1 MSDLSR
7 VNFLTKKDLDPL
19 SFLDRLCINAGMAN
33 LSSAFQDALA
43 DQAKAALV
51 TIVAENPKTTVRDLK
66 DLISDN
72 PALGS
77 LTLSELLGGSR
88 GSGRKAAP
96 QKAKPAAR
104 SAGPVVRKG
113 GGGAAAAASGG
124 GGGAGGGA
132 AHKRNVRTES
142 GRETFDQEVLEAL
155 KAQGGDTV
163 AATQLRESIDAEPT
177 QLRTALNRLI
187 ERGLVTFTG
196 KARGTRY
203 SLA

>member
-1 MSDLSR
+1 
-7 VNFLTKKDLDPL
+7 
-19 SFLDRLCINAGMAN
+19 MAN

-77 LTLSELLGGSR
+77 ITLSELLGGSR
-88 GSGRKAAP
+88 SSGRKAAP
-96 QKAKPAAR
+96 QKAKPGR
-104 SAGPVVRKG
+104 PPGPVVRKG
-113 GGGAAAAASGG
+113 GGGGAAAASGG
-124 GGGAGGGA
+124 GGGAGGGGGG

-142 GRETFDQEVLEAL
+142 GREQFDHEVLEAL

>member
-1 MSDLSR
+1 
-7 VNFLTKKDLDPL
+7 
-19 SFLDRLCINAGMAN
+19 MAN

-43 DQAKAALV
+43 DQAKSALV

-66 DLISDN
+66 DLIGAN
-72 PALGS
+72 PALGTI
-77 LTLSELLGGSR
+77 TLSELLGGGGR
-88 GSGRKAAP
+88 GPARKAPA
-96 QKAKPAAR
+96 QKAKPAR
-104 SAGPVVRKG
+104 TPGPIVRKG
-113 GGGAAAAASGG
+113 GGGAPAAGG
-124 GGGAGGGA
+124 GGGGGGG
-132 AHKRNVRTES
+132 AHKRNVRTET
-142 GRETFDQEVLEAL
+142 GREAFDHEVLEAL

>member
-1 MSDLSR
+1 
-7 VNFLTKKDLDPL
+7 
-19 SFLDRLCINAGMAN
+19 MAN

-51 TIVAENPKTTVRDLK
+51 VIVAENPKTTVGDLRDL
-66 DLISDN
+66 IANN

-77 LTLSELLGGSR
+77 ITLSELLGGGGR
-88 GSGRKAAP
+88 AGGRKVGGPKPKAP
-96 QKAKPAAR
+96 AR
-104 SAGPVVRKG
+104 TTAPTVRKG
-113 GGGAAAAASGG
+113 GGAAAVGG
-124 GGGAGGGA
+124 GGGGGGGA
-132 AHKRNVRTES
+132 AHKRNVRTET
-142 GRETFDQEVLEAL
+142 GRESFDQEVLEAL
-155 KAQGGDTV
+155 RAAGGDTV

>member
-1 MSDLSR
+1 
-7 VNFLTKKDLDPL
+7 
-19 SFLDRLCINAGMAN
+19 MAN

-43 DQAKAALV
+43 DQAKSALV

-66 DLISDN
+66 ELISDN
-72 PALGS
+72 PALGT
-77 LTLSELLGGSR
+77 LTLSELLGA
-88 GSGRKAAP
+88 SGRAP
-96 QKAKPAAR
+96 ARKGSPAKAKPAAR
-104 SAGPVVRKG
+104 TPGPVVRKG
-113 GGGAAAAASGG
+113 GGGGGAPAAGG
-124 GGGAGGGA
+124 GGGG
-132 AHKRNVRTES
+132 AHKRNVRTEA
-142 GRETFDQEVLEAL
+142 GREAFENEVLEAL

-187 ERGLVTFTG
+187 ERGLVTFIG

>member
-1 MSDLSR
+1 
-7 VNFLTKKDLDPL
+7 
-19 SFLDRLCINAGMAN
+19 MAN

-51 TIVAENPKTTVRDLK
+51 VIVSENPKTTVGDLK
-66 DLISDN
+66 DLISAN

-77 LTLSELLGGSR
+77 MTLSELLGGS
-88 GSGRKAAP
+88 GR
-96 QKAKPAAR
+96 AAR
-104 SAGPVVRKG
+104 KGPAKGKGPGRPPGPVVRKG
-113 GGGAAAAASGG
+113 GGAPAGG

-132 AHKRNVRTES
+132 GAHKRNVRTET
-142 GRETFDQEVLEAL
+142 GREAFDQEVLEAL
-155 KAQGGDTV
+155 KAAGGDTV

>member
-1 MSDLSR
+1 
-7 VNFLTKKDLDPL
+7 
-19 SFLDRLCINAGMAN
+19 MAN

-51 TIVAENPKTTVRDLK
+51 TIVAENPKTTVGDLK
-66 DLISDN
+66 DLISEN
-72 PALGS
+72 PALGT
-77 LTLSELLGGSR
+77 LTLAELLGGS
-88 GSGRKAAP
+88 GRPARKGPPAKANKAA
-96 QKAKPAAR
+96 AR
-104 SAGPVVRKG
+104 TPGPVVRKG
-113 GGGAAAAASGG
+113 GGAGAGGAAAASGG
-124 GGGAGGGA
+124 AVGGGV
-132 AHKRNVRTES
+132 AHKRNVRTET
-142 GRETFDQEVLEAL
+142 GREQFDSEVLEAL

>member
-1 MSDLSR
+1 
-7 VNFLTKKDLDPL
+7 LTKKDLDPL
-19 SFLDRLCINAGMAN
+19 SFLDRLCINAVMAN

-51 TIVAENPKTTVRDLK
+51 TIVAENPKTTVKDLK
-66 DLISDN
+66 ELISDN

-77 LTLSELLGGSR
+77 ITLAELLGGSR
-88 GSGRKAAP
+88 GRKAAP
-96 QKAKPAAR
+96 AKVNKPAAR
-104 SAGPVVRKG
+104 ATGPVVRKG
-113 GGGAAAAASGG
+113 GGGAAAAAASGG
-124 GGGAGGGA
+124 GGGAAAGGGGG

-142 GRETFDQEVLEAL
+142 GREQFDHEVLEAL

>member
-1 MSDLSR
+1 
-7 VNFLTKKDLDPL
+7 
-19 SFLDRLCINAGMAN
+19 MAN

-43 DQAKAALV
+43 DQAKSALV
-51 TIVAENPKTTVRDLK
+51 TIVAENPKTTVGDLK
-66 DLISDN
+66 ELISDN
-72 PALGS
+72 PALGT
-77 LTLSELLGGSR
+77 LTLSELLGT
-88 GSGRKAAP
+88 SGRSPARKAPP
-96 QKAKPAAR
+96 QKANKPAAR
-104 SAGPVVRKG
+104 TPGPIVRKG
-113 GGGAAAAASGG
+113 GGGGGAPAGG
-124 GGGAGGGA
+124 GGGGGG
-132 AHKRNVRTES
+132 AHKRNVRTET
-142 GRETFDQEVLEAL
+142 GREAFDHEVLEAL

>member
-1 MSDLSR
+1 
-7 VNFLTKKDLDPL
+7 
-19 SFLDRLCINAGMAN
+19 MAN

-43 DQAKAALV
+43 DQAKSALV
-51 TIVAENPKTTVRDLK
+51 TIVAENPKTTVGDLR
-66 DLISDN
+66 DLISAN
-72 PALGS
+72 PALGG
-77 LTLSELLGGSR
+77 LTLAELLGGGGGR
-88 GSGRKAAP
+88 APARKASA
-96 QKAKPAAR
+96 QKAKPAR
-104 SAGPVVRKG
+104 TPGPVVRKG
-113 GGGAAAAASGG
+113 GGAAAGAGAAAAARGNSEGG
-124 GGGAGGGA
+124 GS
-132 AHKRNVRTES
+132 AHKRNVRTET
-142 GRETFDQEVLEAL
+142 GREAFDHEVLEAL

>member
-1 MSDLSR
+1 
-7 VNFLTKKDLDPL
+7 
-19 SFLDRLCINAGMAN
+19 MAN

-43 DQAKAALV
+43 DQAKSALV
-51 TIVAENPKTTVRDLK
+51 TIVAENPKTTVGDLR
-66 DLISDN
+66 DLISAN
-72 PALGS
+72 PALGT
-77 LTLSELLGGSR
+77 LTLSELLGT
-88 GSGRKAAP
+88 SGRAPARKGPP
-96 QKAKPAAR
+96 QKANKPAAR
-104 SAGPVVRKG
+104 TPGPVVRKG
-113 GGGAAAAASGG
+113 GGGGGAPAGG
-124 GGGAGGGA
+124 GGNGGGGS
-132 AHKRNVRTES
+132 AHKRNVRTET
-142 GRETFDQEVLEAL
+142 GREAFDNEVLEAL

>member
-1 MSDLSR
+1 
-7 VNFLTKKDLDPL
+7 
-19 SFLDRLCINAGMAN
+19 MAN

-43 DQAKAALV
+43 DQAKSALV
-51 TIVAENPKTTVRDLK
+51 TIVAENPRTTVGDLK

-72 PALGS
+72 PALGT
-77 LTLSELLGGSR
+77 LTLSELLGS
-88 GSGRKAAP
+88 SGRSSARKGPP
-96 QKAKPAAR
+96 QKVNKPAAR
-104 SAGPVVRKG
+104 TPGPVVRKG
-113 GGGAAAAASGG
+113 GAGGGAPAGG
-124 GGGAGGGA
+124 GGGGGGGS
-132 AHKRNVRTES
+132 AHKRNVRTET
-142 GRETFDQEVLEAL
+142 GRESFDNEVLEAL
-155 KAQGGDTV
+155 RTQGGDTV

>member
-1 MSDLSR
+1 
-7 VNFLTKKDLDPL
+7 
-19 SFLDRLCINAGMAN
+19 MAN

-43 DQAKAALV
+43 DQAKSALV
-51 TIVAENPKTTVRDLK
+51 TIVAENPKTTVKDLK

-72 PALGS
+72 PALGT
-77 LTLSELLGGSR
+77 LTLSELLGA
-88 GSGRKAAP
+88 SGRAP
-96 QKAKPAAR
+96 ARKGPPAKAKPAAR
-104 SAGPVVRKG
+104 TPGPVVRKG
-113 GGGAAAAASGG
+113 GGGGGAPAAGG
-124 GGGAGGGA
+124 GGG
-132 AHKRNVRTES
+132 AHKRNVRTEA
-142 GRETFDQEVLEAL
+142 GREAFENEVLEAL

-187 ERGLVTFTG
+187 ERGLVTFIG

>member
-1 MSDLSR
+1 
-7 VNFLTKKDLDPL
+7 
-19 SFLDRLCINAGMAN
+19 MAN

-51 TIVAENPKTTVRDLK
+51 TIVAENPKTTVGDLK
-66 DLISDN
+66 DLISEN
-72 PALGS
+72 HALGT
-77 LTLSELLGGSR
+77 LTLAELLGGT
-88 GSGRKAAP
+88 GRAARKGP
-96 QKAKPAAR
+96 PSKVNKPAAR
-104 SAGPVVRKG
+104 TPGPVVRKG
-113 GGGAAAAASGG
+113 GGAGAGGGAAAAGG

-132 AHKRNVRTES
+132 AHKRNVRTEG
-142 GRETFDQEVLEAL
+142 GREQFDSEVLEAL

>member
-1 MSDLSR
+1 
-7 VNFLTKKDLDPL
+7 
-19 SFLDRLCINAGMAN
+19 MAN

-43 DQAKAALV
+43 DQAKSALV
-51 TIVAENPKTTVRDLK
+51 TIVAENPRTTVKDLK

-72 PALGS
+72 PALGT
-77 LTLSELLGGSR
+77 LTLAELLGGGR
-88 GSGRKAAP
+88 GAARKAAP
-96 QKAKPAAR
+96 QKANKPPAR
-104 SAGPVVRKG
+104 TPGPVVRKG
-113 GGGAAAAASGG
+113 GGGGAAAPARDNRGDGG
-124 GGGAGGGA
+124 GDS

-142 GRETFDQEVLEAL
+142 GREAFDHEVLEAL
-155 KAQGGDTV
+155 KAHGGDTV